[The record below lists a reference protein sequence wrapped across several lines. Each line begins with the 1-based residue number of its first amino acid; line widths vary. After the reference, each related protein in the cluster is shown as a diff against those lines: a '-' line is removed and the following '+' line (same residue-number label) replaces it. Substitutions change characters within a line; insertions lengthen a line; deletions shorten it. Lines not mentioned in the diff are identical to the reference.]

1 MPDQI
6 RKEND
11 TPTNSRHVM
20 IKWHVLPLSV
30 DPVVFGHASF
40 T

>member
-1 MPDQI
+1 MSDQI
-6 RKEND
+6 RKQTGSPID
-11 TPTNSRHVM
+11 SRHVM

-40 T
+40 M